1 VKVEACVVLARD
13 AAIRRD
19 RRSIMADMAC
29 RTPIWLHAVF
39 RPTDFRLGCTPSS
52 ACSDESGQ
60 TLEQEQRSETVAME
74 MVSGGCVGQGRE
86 KEREERCEQ
95 DTEVARGR
103 PYGCGLAQVMCAW
116 AGGARVQSD
125 RVTRWREKSF

>member
-1 VKVEACVVLARD
+1 MRSSDLPTSAWDVLLRG
-13 AAIRRD
+13 
-19 RRSIMADMAC
+19 
-29 RTPIWLHAVF
+29 HALTSQ
-39 RPTDFRLGCTPSS
+39 R
-52 ACSDESGQ
+52 Q